1 VLAKTDPEAKTGQA
15 FSGFI
20 VDRDS
25 PGVSVGRKEWNMGQ
39 RASDTR
45 AVNFEDVLVP
55 KEVHHYHLHYINAVN
70 RLKINT
76 VSECVVYSYA
86 CILKA
91 HSHSHSMSGGSI

>member
-1 VLAKTDPEAKTGQA
+1 MLAKTDPDAKTGQA

-25 PGVSVGRKEWNMGQ
+25 PGVSVGRKELNMGQ

-55 KEVHHYHLHYINAVN
+55 KEVCL
-70 RLKINT
+70 
-76 VSECVVYSYA
+76 YA
-86 CILKA
+86 LRA
-91 HSHSHSMSGGSI
+91 HNFTNLEMFLLGASRHC

>member
-1 VLAKTDPEAKTGQA
+1 MLAKTNPDAKAGQA

-45 AVNFEDVLVP
+45 AINFEDVLVP
-55 KEVHHYHLHYINAVN
+55 KEVPLQLLTTIAV
-70 RLKINT
+70 L
-76 VSECVVYSYA
+76 VY
-86 CILKA
+86 C
-91 HSHSHSMSGGSI
+91 G

>member
-1 VLAKTDPEAKTGQA
+1 MLAKTNPDAKAGQA

-45 AVNFEDVLVP
+45 AINFEDVLVP
-55 KEVHHYHLHYINAVN
+55 KEVLLQLFTTIAV
-70 RLKINT
+70 L
-76 VSECVVYSYA
+76 VY
-86 CILKA
+86 C
-91 HSHSHSMSGGSI
+91 G

>member
-1 VLAKTDPEAKTGQA
+1 MLAKTDPDAKTGQA

-25 PGVSVGRKEWNMGQ
+25 PGVSVGRKELNMGQ

-55 KEVHHYHLHYINAVN
+55 KEVSL
-70 RLKINT
+70 
-76 VSECVVYSYA
+76 YA
-86 CILKA
+86 LRA
-91 HSHSHSMSGGSI
+91 HNFTNLEMFLLGASRHC

>member
-1 VLAKTDPEAKTGQA
+1 MLAKTDPDAKTGKA

-55 KEVHHYHLHYINAVN
+55 KEVLNSFLVHFDL
-70 RLKINT
+70 T
-76 VSECVVYSYA
+76 
-86 CILKA
+86 
-91 HSHSHSMSGGSI
+91 SIQQQLVL